1 MIPLISINI
10 YIVDVVL
17 RATLI
22 INKRQI
28 ERRAN
33 KLVDFILRHTVLIN
47 NRHEAEWGKQK
58 GDQPVCIA
66 PSDI

>member
-17 RATLI
+17 RTTLI

-28 ERRAN
+28 ERRVN
-33 KLVDFILRHTVLIN
+33 QLVDFILRHTVLIN
-47 NRHEAEWGKQK
+47 NRQKAECGKKK
-58 GDQPVCIA
+58 GDQC
-66 PSDI
+66 